1 MKIAIASDI
10 YYPMTNGVAVFAHNL
25 ANGLAQ
31 AGHEVLVIAP
41 SFTGEYYEEIDEKTG
56 VNTVHLSSIRFP
68 FYPDQINPV
77 PENPEFLG
85 MPLPRLTY
93 KNGIWWTV
101 NPWVEVK
108 KVLDEF
114 QPDVIH
120 LQTAEFIALAVM
132 SYVKKRN
139 VPLVSTGH
147 AYPDNITDQ
156 LFFLQPKPLKKL
168 SNAILKAHMMSFLK
182 NSEYATMPTEIAI
195 GDLVPKNRKYFKVP
209 VEALSNGVDLSQFK
223 PAKASA
229 EILKKYQ
236 LDDDKD
242 KIMYIGRV
250 DPEKSIDVVVKAFA
264 LLLADE
270 ISNTELVIVG
280 DGIDVARLKELTEE
294 LGISEEVK
302 FLGKIMMPELAKVY
316 RMGTMF
322 ATGSET
328 ETQGIVLIEAAATG
342 LPLVAVNAGA
352 VGEICVNGFNGE
364 LVEAGNVE
372 AFKEAMKKILLD
384 KKLREKYSKN
394 SLEISKKHDLRH
406 TLKRF
411 EEIYEEAIRLK
422 RAEIEAEEE

>member
-56 VNTVHLSSIRFP
+56 VKTVHLSSIRFP

-77 PENPEFLG
+77 PDNPEFLG

-108 KVLDEF
+108 KVLDKF

-139 VPLVSTGH
+139 IPLVSTGH

-223 PAKASA
+223 PAKASS

-236 LDDDKD
+236 LDDGKD

-264 LLLADE
+264 LLLADG

-280 DGIDVARLKELTEE
+280 DGIDMARLKELTEE
-294 LGISEEVK
+294 LDISDEIK

-316 RMGTMF
+316 RMGTIF

-364 LVEAGNVE
+364 LVEAGNIE

-384 KKLREKYSKN
+384 KKLQKEYSKN
-394 SLEISKKHDLRH
+394 SLEISKKHDLKH

-422 RAEIEAEEE
+422 RAEIEAEAE

>member
-1 MKIAIASDI
+1 
-10 YYPMTNGVAVFAHNL
+10 
-25 ANGLAQ
+25 
-31 AGHEVLVIAP
+31 
-41 SFTGEYYEEIDEKTG
+41 
-56 VNTVHLSSIRFP
+56 
-68 FYPDQINPV
+68 
-77 PENPEFLG
+77 
-85 MPLPRLTY
+85 
-93 KNGIWWTV
+93 
-101 NPWVEVK
+101 
-108 KVLDEF
+108 
-114 QPDVIH
+114 
-120 LQTAEFIALAVM
+120 M
-132 SYVKKRN
+132 SYVKKRD

-223 PAKASA
+223 PAKASS

-236 LDDDKD
+236 LDDGKD

-264 LLLADE
+264 LLLADG
-270 ISNTELVIVG
+270 ILNTELVIVG
-280 DGIDVARLKELTEE
+280 DGIDVVRLKELAEE
-294 LGISEEVK
+294 LGISNEVK

-342 LPLVAVNAGA
+342 LPLVAVNTGA

-364 LVEAGNVE
+364 LVEAGNIE
-372 AFKEAMKKILLD
+372 AFKEAMKKILLNE
-384 KKLREKYSKN
+384 KLREKYSKN

-422 RAEIEAEEE
+422 RVKIEAEAE